1 MANTVQVR
9 YRSYLPGAGFDSN
22 GNAKQGK
29 QEVRGVITVTN
40 YIQGGEDLTPAD
52 VNLTNIDYI
61 ELVLQEPFEGNQSD
75 KTVRE
80 IGYSVSAQQF
90 YINTVIQAGDRV
102 ELGNTVNP
110 VVMFNAFGD
119 SVEAPELL

>member
-1 MANTVQVR
+1 MVKR
-9 YRSYLPGAGFDSN
+9 RPGFDSN

-61 ELVLQEPFEGNQSD
+61 ELVLTEPFLGNQPD
-75 KTVRE
+75 HDGRT
-80 IGYSVSAQQF
+80 IGYSVSAQEF
-90 YINTVIQAGDRV
+90 YINLVTQVGQKS
-102 ELGNTVNP
+102 ELVNTFDP